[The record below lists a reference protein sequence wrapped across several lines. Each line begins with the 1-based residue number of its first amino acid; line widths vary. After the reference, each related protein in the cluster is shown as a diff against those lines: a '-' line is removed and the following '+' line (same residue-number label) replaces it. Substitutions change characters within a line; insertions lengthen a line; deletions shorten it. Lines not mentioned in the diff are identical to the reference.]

1 MLVLERKTGEGIV
14 IGDGPDKVYVSISKS
29 NDGKVKL
36 GIDAPRSVSVMRA
49 ELLDQAGAERKAA
62 AKDRTPQE

>member
-1 MLVLERKTGEGIV
+1 MLVITRRIEESFV
-14 IGDGPDKVYVSISKS
+14 IAGTITVKVLAIES
-29 NDGKVKL
+29 GRVKL